1 MKNAAGQAV
10 TMEHV
15 LTYVTD
21 ELKVEVARK
30 ALWRYLIDHGFVYK
44 LATPRDSLRIVSREN
59 EIVSYYQNL
68 ENDLE
73 GVHPSLVF
81 NVDEMGAEMFA
92 DRKEVRVFV
101 RPENVPEDWNL
112 YVGVPRSSRRCTLVA
127 CIALDGVAVIPTILT
142 RTKTV
147 NSWLFERGYSNDNL
161 RIYSAEKSFMTADI
175 FQIWLD
181 EVFSRR
187 SMKGGA

>member
-101 RPENVPEDWNL
+101 PPKTSPKTGTSTSVFPAHPGDAHWSL
-112 YVGVPRSSRRCTLVA
+112 ASRSTVSR
-127 CIALDGVAVIPTILT
+127 
-142 RTKTV
+142 
-147 NSWLFERGYSNDNL
+147 
-161 RIYSAEKSFMTADI
+161 
-175 FQIWLD
+175 
-181 EVFSRR
+181 
-187 SMKGGA
+187 